1 MVIFWTKKFYVEL
14 EQKIELETFDHG
26 TFLYKVHELLLITL
40 HSVTSKTLLNEDA
53 LFIFSEIFLRDT
65 KFMHYCQVFDY
76 LQWVVICGH
85 LNFSY

>member
-1 MVIFWTKKFYVEL
+1 MNFLQIRKENSSVFNLTCNLK
-14 EQKIELETFDHG
+14 LETFDHG

-40 HSVTSKTLLNEDA
+40 HSDTSKTLLNEDA

-76 LQWVVICGH
+76 LQ
-85 LNFSY
+85 